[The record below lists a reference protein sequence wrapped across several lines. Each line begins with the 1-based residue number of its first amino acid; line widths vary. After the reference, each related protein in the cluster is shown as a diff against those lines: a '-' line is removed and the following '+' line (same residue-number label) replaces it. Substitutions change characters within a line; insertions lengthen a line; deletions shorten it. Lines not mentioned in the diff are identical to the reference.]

1 MKFEDPYDAPGNVP
15 VVVAG
20 IERPARDEDQVRRDG
35 KGRPY
40 IKEIDA
46 TGELTGREITYTRV
60 TTFIDCVDDKSAI
73 ARWGERQL
81 VKGLLGPRGN
91 RFRAEASSMLT
102 DDMKRNLNSLIHKIK
117 EAAGA
122 EDQAAI
128 GTAVH
133 AITERYDL
141 GLPLGSI
148 DDLYDGDLKA
158 YINATRFL
166 KHLVIERLLV
176 NDDLCTAG
184 TPDRITQYLPCE
196 VCGKRNYIFDLKTGR
211 VDNYTQNSQAM
222 QLSVYA
228 HSKIYDPFTGIRT
241 DLPDICFHKGII
253 CALPAGSAT
262 AELHWIDIAT
272 GWNLAGVARSVR
284 AARRV
289 RAGRVPFV
297 AIPDVFELIAQVEGP
312 NARQEL
318 NTLHAVHKAHWTQ
331 GHTEAALARIS
342 ELES

>member
-1 MKFEDPYDAPGNVP
+1 MHLEDPYDSPGKAP
-15 VVVAG
+15 AG
-20 IERPARDEDQVRRDG
+20 IFRPDRDEDQVRRDG

-40 IKEIDA
+40 IKEIDI
-46 TGELTGREITYTRV
+46 TGELTGREVTYTRV

-102 DDMKRNLNSLIHKIK
+102 DDMKRNLNALIHKIK

-141 GLPLGSI
+141 GFPLGDV
-148 DDLYDGDLKA
+148 DDLYAGDLAA
-158 YINATRFL
+158 YIEATKYL
-166 KHLVIERLLV
+166 KHVIVERLLV
-176 NDDLCTAG
+176 NDEIQTAG
-184 TPDRITQYLPCE
+184 TPDRVTEYLPCE
-196 VCGKRNYIFDLKTGR
+196 ICGKRFYIFDLKTGR

-222 QLSVYA
+222 QLAVYA
-228 HSKIYDPFTGIRT
+228 HSKIYSPFTGVRE
-241 DLPDICFHKGII
+241 DLPDICLHKGII
-253 CALPAGSAT
+253 CALPAGSGT

-272 GWNLAGVARSVR
+272 GWNLVGVAAAVR
-284 AARRV
+284 KARRI
-289 RAGRVPFV
+289 RAGRVTF
-297 AIPDVFELIAQVEGP
+297 IAVPNLMKMIQQIEGP
-312 NARQEL
+312 NARNEL
-318 NTLHAVHKAHWTQ
+318 SSLYRVYKEHWTPE
-331 GHTEAALARIS
+331 HTAAAEERIAALR
-342 ELES
+342 